1 MMRNIINLTDFW
13 VFYANWRIIRSL
25 AELRILTRISYFM
38 LVFVPLLAGIWPAVI
53 ILINQ
58 YDKALNEELRLF
70 EAGNLKLDLLKSDVA
85 QLITQAEQGFRGT
98 GAFQND
104 IRERLNNSIASLD
117 KAQSHLDDQV
127 ARVSQTLSARM
138 LNTPKLPWVWA
149 AAFFAALAAA
159 VGQLLYQ
166 LSAPDPVRRYN
177 LEEHINRDIKE
188 YFAHPSDAKLRRAR
202 ETIEETYLPFLGGL
216 STIEFI
222 KSGAIIKELGED
234 DEEERKRKI
243 RNFDF
248 DQVQSIL
255 HLIKIAD
262 DRMRHFNSR
271 KLIGYHIEA
280 VGAFLEWQK
289 WPEIRTELEGAL
301 NEVSKNIN
309 ADERNR
315 RFALSLIERSSRIDY
330 IRLSRSRWPMII
342 ISAFFYLAAICVVL
356 LLTYHQAEGVINAA
370 GWSSYSDLLRRS

>member
-166 LSAPDPVRRYN
+166 LSAPDP
-177 LEEHINRDIKE
+177 
-188 YFAHPSDAKLRRAR
+188 R
-202 ETIEETYLPFLGGL
+202 E
-216 STIEFI
+216 
-222 KSGAIIKELGED
+222 
-234 DEEERKRKI
+234 
-243 RNFDF
+243 
-248 DQVQSIL
+248 
-255 HLIKIAD
+255 
-262 DRMRHFNSR
+262 
-271 KLIGYHIEA
+271 
-280 VGAFLEWQK
+280 
-289 WPEIRTELEGAL
+289 AL
-301 NEVSKNIN
+301 
-309 ADERNR
+309 
-315 RFALSLIERSSRIDY
+315 
-330 IRLSRSRWPMII
+330 
-342 ISAFFYLAAICVVL
+342 
-356 LLTYHQAEGVINAA
+356 
-370 GWSSYSDLLRRS
+370 